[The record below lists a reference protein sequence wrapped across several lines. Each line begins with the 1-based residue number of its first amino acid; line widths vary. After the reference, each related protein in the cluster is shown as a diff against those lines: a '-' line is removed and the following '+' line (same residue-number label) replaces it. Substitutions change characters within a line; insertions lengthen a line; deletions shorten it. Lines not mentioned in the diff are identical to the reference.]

1 MDTSDLDLFRIVI
14 VTIVSMVT
22 LFLFKRRIKKIITD
36 LVIGSDTSEYQ
47 DVTVPEMRDR
57 IESRMDEVLK
67 WPRST

>member
-1 MDTSDLDLFRIVI
+1 MDTSDINLYRIII
-14 VTIVSMVT
+14 VTIISMVT

-67 WPRST
+67 

>member
-1 MDTSDLDLFRIVI
+1 MDTSDLNFYRIVI

-67 WPRST
+67 